1 MSEDRFCETAAGVRL
16 CFRVEGRAEGAP
28 VLLIAGL
35 GLQLIYWPPPL
46 VEALGAEGLR
56 VIKVDNR
63 DAGRSSRIGTPPP
76 GKLRQLLA
84 LPPRD
89 NYSLEDMADDKAH
102 VLRHLGLRGAHV
114 VGMSMG
120 GMIGQALACRHP
132 ELVLSLTSI
141 FSTTGRRSVGQPARS
156 TLWRIAT
163 TRAPRSA
170 DEAESRF
177 VGMMRHIGAAESPG
191 AEERWR
197 AHARRSWER
206 TGGQWDGSGIARQIG
221 AIQKSGD
228 RTAQLSSIRAPTLV
242 VHGDVDRMV
251 DPSGG
256 RATAE
261 AIPGARLVSMPGMR
275 HDMEPE
281 RIPALA
287 ALIVSHIREAATGP
301 RETRSAAG

>member
-1 MSEDRFCETAAGVRL
+1 MSEDRFCESAAGVRL

-46 VEALGAEGLR
+46 VDALAAEGLR

-63 DAGRSSRIGTPPP
+63 DSGRSSRIGTPPP

-89 NYSLEDMADDKAH
+89 NYSLEDMADDMAC
-102 VLRHLGLRGAHV
+102 VLRHLELRGAHV

-132 ELVLSLTSI
+132 QLVLSLTSI

-156 TLWRIAT
+156 TLWLMASS
-163 TRAPRSA
+163 AVPRSA
-170 DEAESRF
+170 DEAASRNARL
-177 VGMMRHIGAAESPG
+177 MRHIGAAASPG

-197 AHARRSWER
+197 DYARRAWER
-206 TGGQWDGSGIARQIG
+206 SGGKWDGEGIARQIG

-228 RTAQLSSIRAPTLV
+228 RTAQLRSMRAPTLV

-251 DPSGG
+251 HPSGG
-256 RATAE
+256 RAAAE
-261 AIPGARLVSMPGMR
+261 AIAGARLVTLQGMR
-275 HDMEPE
+275 HDIEPE

-287 ALIVSHIREAATGP
+287 ALIVSHIRD
-301 RETRSAAG
+301 AGYKPFGNS